1 MDYEVRSKGKI
12 KPRRRYAPEFKQKV
26 LRECDEGKESVA
38 AISLKYGL
46 NHNLVHKWRYLQ
58 RQSGGSKFVQLPM
71 PKPTSPLIE
80 CEYHAVD
87 TSGVLGRTFRGP
99 RKGYSVNSSRYKST
113 LNRAIA
119 LAQSIVISQN
129 QRNIVYLD
137 LL

>member
-71 PKPTSPLIE
+71 PKPALPLIE
-80 CEYHAVD
+80 RESNAVD
-87 TSGVLGRTFRGP
+87 GSGGL
-99 RKGYSVNSSRYKST
+99 KGSTVRLTLKVKNQVVTADWPLDGIGASVAWLKQ
-113 LNRAIA
+113 
-119 LAQSIVISQN
+119 LAS
-129 QRNIVYLD
+129 
-137 LL
+137 

>member
-12 KPRRRYAPEFKQKV
+12 KPRRRYAPDFKQKV

-71 PKPTSPLIE
+71 PKPALPVIGG
-80 CEYHAVD
+80 EYATVE
-87 TSGVLGRTFRGP
+87 REITFRGN
-99 RKGYSVNSSRYKST
+99 SVRLT
-113 LNRAIA
+113 LKVNNQLVTADWPLDGIGA
-119 LAQSIVISQN
+119 SVAWLKQLAS
-129 QRNIVYLD
+129 
-137 LL
+137 

>member
-58 RQSGGSKFVQLPM
+58 RQSGGSMFVQLPM
-71 PKPTSPLIE
+71 PKPTPPLIE
-80 CEYHAVD
+80 RESNAVD
-87 TSGVLGRTFRGP
+87 SLGGARGSTVRLTVKVNNQMVTADWP
-99 RKGYSVNSSRYKST
+99 LESIGASVAWLKQLSS
-113 LNRAIA
+113 
-119 LAQSIVISQN
+119 
-129 QRNIVYLD
+129 
-137 LL
+137 

>member
-71 PKPTSPLIE
+71 PKPALPLIE
-80 CEYHAVD
+80 REYHAVD
-87 TSGVLGRTFRGP
+87 LSGGLGCSTVRLTLKVNNQMVTADWPLDGI
-99 RKGYSVNSSRYKST
+99 GASVAWLKQLSS
-113 LNRAIA
+113 
-119 LAQSIVISQN
+119 
-129 QRNIVYLD
+129 
-137 LL
+137 

>member
-46 NHNLVHKWRYLQ
+46 NHNLVHKWRYLR

-71 PKPTSPLIE
+71 PKSMPPLIE
-80 CEYHAVD
+80 GEYHAVD
-87 TSGVLGRTFRGP
+87 ASGGL
-99 RKGYSVNSSRYKST
+99 KGSTVRFTVKVKNQVVTADWPLDGIGASVAWLKQLSS
-113 LNRAIA
+113 
-119 LAQSIVISQN
+119 
-129 QRNIVYLD
+129 
-137 LL
+137 